1 MQHERTSGERARARL
16 SLSLSLSLSLAR
28 ARGTISF
35 GVISAAQLAYGRIS
49 GNAGMHATELH

>member
-1 MQHERTSGERARARL
+1 MQHERTSGERARAR
-16 SLSLSLSLSLAR
+16 LSLSLSLAR